1 MIVLAPGTED
11 PALSGCRLREA
22 TSTFPALAGA
32 KYPIWPDGLTR
43 GENTGGRTPGPLRKS
58 ALAGRLPRGLSRD
71 QVGTKSALSRHQ
83 VEILRKCLAD
93 AEIADLMAIAE
104 RADRTKFRDQV
115 LKPLL
120 ADNLLAMTI
129 PDKPTSRN
137 QRYRTTDKGRAVL
150 ATLPTEK
157 TE

>member
-1 MIVLAPGTED
+1 
-11 PALSGCRLREA
+11 
-22 TSTFPALAGA
+22 
-32 KYPIWPDGLTR
+32 
-43 GENTGGRTPGPLRKS
+43 
-58 ALAGRLPRGLSRD
+58 
-71 QVGTKSALSRHQ
+71 
-83 VEILRKCLAD
+83 
-93 AEIADLMAIAE
+93 MAIAE